1 MKKLFLGV
9 VALMFVNTVFAQLPP
24 AVKDL
29 LKKSEKARIAFENDN
44 TKDVK
49 LQEAIAAIDE
59 ALKTPEGQA
68 SAEVWLAKG
77 RVYNVMGAADKA
89 TYQADVAKA
98 QITKAAMPMPK
109 LKYIGEAIKA
119 VEPFKNAIA
128 KSVKKEAKLAA
139 EELYFAQDYI
149 NMNAND
155 YNRKNDYVNAQAC
168 FRAVYE
174 IHKVLVSQKSKSV
187 LDEKAS
193 YNSQLYMAGALA
205 TQGYANKVKE
215 NVDIFKAMIEE
226 KVDTL
231 AFVYTS
237 LYDAYK
243 ETDEA
248 EALKYLEAGRIK
260 LPLDNG
266 LMIAE
271 LNYYV
276 KAGKLEVL
284 VGKLKNA
291 MVADPKNVS
300 LVFFSGSIYDQLAA
314 KETDPA
320 KKATLEAEA
329 MMYYGKTLEMDS
341 KNLEAVYS
349 IGANIYNK
357 AAAMTKELNELAKL
371 PPNKENN
378 KKYDDKEKEINAVFG
393 KALPYFKKAES
404 INPNDR
410 NTLIAL
416 KEIFAKS
423 NQLDLAKE
431 MTNRLL
437 KLENGEKNKSYFE
450 GKE

>member
-9 VALMFVNTVFAQLPP
+9 VALMLVNTAFAQLPP

-29 LKKSEKARIAFENDN
+29 LKKSEKARTTFENDN

-77 RVYNVMGAADKA
+77 RIYNAMGGADKA
-89 TYQADVAKA
+89 AFQAEAAKA
-98 QITKAAMPMPK
+98 QLTKAAMPTPK
-109 LKYIGEAIKA
+109 LKYLGEAIKA

-139 EELYFAQDYI
+139 EELQFTQEYI
-149 NMNAND
+149 NMSAND
-155 YNRKNDYVNAQAC
+155 YNRKNDYVKAQLS
-168 FRAVYE
+168 FRTVYD
-174 IHKVLVSQKSKSV
+174 IHKILVAQKAKSI
-187 LDEKAS
+187 LDDKAN
-193 YNSQLYMAGALA
+193 YHNQLYMAGAMA
-205 TQGYANKVKE
+205 TQGYANNSKD
-215 NVDIFKAMIEE
+215 NTDIYKAMIEE

-231 AFVYTS
+231 AFVYTA
-237 LYDAYK
+237 LYEAYK
-243 ETDEA
+243 ETNDA
-248 EALKYLEAGRIK
+248 EAFKYLEAGRAR

-276 KAGKLEVL
+276 KAGKLDVL

-300 LVFFSGSIYDQLAA
+300 LVFFAGSISDQLAA

-329 MMYYGKTLEMDS
+329 MTYYKKTLEMDA

-378 KKYDDKEKEINAVFG
+378 KKYDEKEKEINAVFVQ
-393 KALPYFKKAES
+393 ALPYFKKAES
-404 INPNDR
+404 INPNDK

-423 NQLDLAKE
+423 NQLELAKE
-431 MTNRLL
+431 MTNRLM
-437 KLENGEKNKSYFE
+437 KLENGETNKSYFE
-450 GKE
+450 GKD